1 MKKYNILLK
10 SCILTAL
17 VGWPIIVL
25 ATELDQQREQSIL
38 LIRSGQVEMGLQQL
52 KRLLSHY
59 PHDQKLIADYVVT
72 AYANRRFT
80 ASDQEYIQNIHPANY
95 PEYGRVSL
103 VKGLRDLKQYRVAE
117 QWVQR
122 FNVLQPQASWT
133 VWHGLLQA
141 ESGEK
146 VKAQHTLKNI
156 DMDQL
161 AVDELSQL
169 AYVYRIIGMPV
180 ESLEAAERAMKTH
193 PTADS
198 QEQAVL
204 ALMATSDYAA
214 AQQIIKDAPE
224 TMPAEQKA
232 RLGHMIYLNE
242 FSQQI
247 QQAIQYYR
255 NNNARHDDAY
265 VMLDRVLLDMQ
276 NYAPQLEYFPDLKA
290 RFQFDYMYA
299 LNARNLPKQVLI
311 ERSKIQKNDLDMPT
325 YVRLV
330 LAESYLKRQQP
341 QQAETLYKS
350 VLSEPKF
357 LEYNLYA
364 GLYYSL
370 IEQEKFSEADR
381 LIATMEQTLPKYRYS
396 QAKGVDR
403 EPHSDWSEFLSL
415 KGLNY
420 AYRNQ
425 LQKAEQYFEQLVTQ
439 APSNLSY
446 QNNLALIQ
454 RWREK
459 PELSKHSLAVWNGL
473 MDQEMG
479 IQLNQM
485 QNAQALTDISTWR
498 AEDARLQ
505 PMLSDDSGFKRS
517 RKELNDR
524 NHPSISHQSR
534 FSKSESDNP
543 ALLGQL
549 KGSREQESHTRL
561 NSPWF
566 ANNFRV
572 FADDQYRWAKYDAG
586 KLKEQR
592 IGLGAEWQ
600 KDRKSASIMLSQDSH
615 GDRSGAQLNWTQWL
629 NDHWNYGLGYDSQAD
644 LPLQAVRLNNEG
656 QSYQA
661 GLNWQANESRKA
673 GVSYQ
678 FTDIDD
684 GNTRQEV
691 GAYFKQRLQAAP
703 HHITDATLRGYFGQ
717 NKEVDVPYFNPKQS
731 QSIELSLEHNWMIWR
746 NYERSFNQYFEA
758 TIGTFGQTNYSDKPI
773 YNLFYQHEWQLSR
786 TWKLNYG
793 IGWGS
798 HPYDGEDEQRTYAV
812 AGFEGRF

>member
-10 SCILTAL
+10 SCVLTTL
-17 VGWPIIVL
+17 VGWPAIVF
-25 ATELDQQREQSIL
+25 ATQLDQQREQSIL
-38 LIRSGQVEMGLQQL
+38 LIRSGQLEIGLQQL
-52 KRLLSHY
+52 KHLLSRY
-59 PHDQKLIADYVVT
+59 PQDQKLIADYLVT

-80 ASDQEYIQNIHPANY
+80 ASDQEYIQNIKPENY

-117 QWVQR
+117 QWVEH
-122 FNVLQPQASWT
+122 FNTLQPQASWT
-133 VWHGLLQA
+133 VWRGLLQA

-146 VKAQHTLKNI
+146 IKAQHTLKNI

-161 AVDELSQL
+161 SGDGLSQL
-169 AYVYRIIGMPV
+169 AYVYRIIDMPV
-180 ESLEAAERAMKTH
+180 ESLEAAKRAIKIY

-198 QEQAVL
+198 QEQAIL
-204 ALMATSDYAA
+204 AFMATSDYTAV
-214 AQQIIKDAPE
+214 QRIFKDASE
-224 TMPAEQKA
+224 TMSAEQKA
-232 RLGHMIYLNE
+232 RLEHMIKLNE
-242 FSQQI
+242 FSQRI
-247 QQAIQYYR
+247 QQGIQYYR

-265 VMLDRVLLDMQ
+265 AMLDRVLLEMQ
-276 NYAPQLEYFPDLKA
+276 NYAPQLEYFTDLKA

-299 LNARNLPKQVLI
+299 LNARNLPKQVLN
-311 ERSKIQKNDLDMPT
+311 ERSKIQKNELDMPT

-330 LAESYLKRQQP
+330 LAESYLKLQQP

-350 VLSEPKF
+350 VLSDPKF

-403 EPHSDWSEFLSL
+403 EPHPDWSEFLSL

-420 AYRNQ
+420 AYRNE
-425 LQKAEQYFEQLVTQ
+425 LQKAEPYFEQLLAQ

-459 PELSKHSLAVWNGL
+459 PELSKNSLAVWNSL
-473 MDQEMG
+473 VDEELS

-505 PMLSDDSGFKRS
+505 TMLSDDSGFKRS

-543 ALLGQL
+543 VLLGQL

-600 KDRKSASIMLSQDSH
+600 KDRKSASIILSQDSH

-684 GNTRQEV
+684 GNTRHEV

-731 QSIELSLEHNWMIWR
+731 QSIELSLEHNWMTWR